1 MPVDTDSLI
10 EALARDV
17 RPVPPYAVERCLGL
31 GLTLGLAGS
40 ALIVGGVL
48 GLRPDLGA
56 AAGHG
61 FFWAK
66 TGYALSLGLAGL
78 LLCRQ
83 LARPY
88 TQRLRGGWL
97 VLLPPAV
104 LLPFALAELKG
115 AAPGPASAGW
125 TSFPL
130 VLLLAAPVFL
140 GLARALQRLAPT
152 RFAAAGA
159 CAGLAAGGFGAALY
173 SLHGQAES
181 ATYLLTRYTA
191 AIALAAAAGAL
202 LGPRLMRW

>member
-1 MPVDTDSLI
+1 MDTDSLI
-10 EALARDV
+10 EALARDT
-17 RPVPPYAVERCLGL
+17 RPVPPYAVERRLGQ
-31 GLTLGLAGS
+31 GLVLGLAGS
-40 ALIVGGVL
+40 AFVLGGLL
-48 GLRPDLGA
+48 GLRPDLAA

-97 VLLPPAV
+97 VLLPPVA
-104 LLPFALAELKG
+104 LLPFALAELAA
-115 AAPGPASAGW
+115 AAPALDRPGW
-125 TSFPL
+125 TSLPL

-152 RFAAAGA
+152 RLVAAGA
-159 CAGLAAGGFGAALY
+159 CAGLVAGGIGAALY
-173 SLHGQAES
+173 SLYGREES
-181 ATYLLTRYTA
+181 ATFLLTHYTA
-191 AIALAAAAGAL
+191 AIALAVGSGAL